1 MTNSTG
7 IVGLTF
13 MAVTANMIGTGAGGA
28 GHVIAVGMR
37 GDTDPDLDS
46 IPLRYIASYSIELS

>member
-1 MTNSTG
+1 MTHSTG

-46 IPLRYIASYSIELS
+46 ILHCILLS